1 MVAPKVESAATRVV
15 FRLHGIEDTPASV
28 AAKHLIVKDIEVCD
42 ISFAGNKS
50 TVGTFPADE
59 VADWFDDGETGYRRE
74 RTYKEKYA
82 AEYAAFK
89 SGESHS
95 MAGTPLEALNMSD
108 GKRKELRGANVW
120 TVEALASLDGA
131 ALKSLGMGG
140 RDLKNQAVDFLA
152 KAADGGATSAILSEM
167 EAMRAEI
174 AALKAAKPDPLDH
187 DGDGKKGGIAP
198 AVADNDEDP
207 KWSTFEDDDIKAW
220 LGEAG
225 VDVDGR
231 WGRKRLIE
239 EADAVLAKQGKKAA
253 AN

>member
-1 MVAPKVESAATRVV
+1 MVAPKLANDSAATRVV

-28 AAKHLIVKDIEVCD
+28 AAKRLIVKDIEVCD
-42 ISFAGNKS
+42 ISFAGNK
-50 TVGTFPADE
+50 TTIGTFPADE
-59 VADWFDDGETGYRRE
+59 IADWFDDGETGYRRE

-89 SGESHS
+89 SGEHQSQ
-95 MAGTPLEALNMSD
+95 AGTPLEALNMSE

-174 AALKAAKPDPLDH
+174 AALKAAKAEPVVVEA
-187 DGDGKKGGIAP
+187 AP
-198 AVADNDEDP
+198 ANTDEDP